1 MLDRQTEIIAHFIGA
16 FNQTTETNVA
26 RQEYDAFRALQA
38 STPTPGELLSVNVSI
53 SSNYA
58 LEDFGPAIWLKLPL
72 APPSGA
78 PWLPF
83 VDDFQLR
90 DIAPPGLPPG
100 QFAIPPYEFPPVP
113 IPPQMFLGMTPP
125 SSVLHITSQINMLT
139 DHDVL
144 YDKPFMMPAGLMD
157 EYGPEATSSKLMALA
172 DYADALTVSTA
183 PVGTTIEAQTETLI
197 AQIDALDPESVPGGA
212 TAAMFRSE
220 TIFAAPTD
228 AEEEDGLEEG
238 AADPA
243 AMTELQ
249 SESLEGDEAEATSPL
264 PPAFSGEVVFDGQ
277 LMNEMP
283 ETLKLRLE
291 ARDPSED
298 EEDDAPLGEGVVEV
312 ETDGIGG
319 DGDGAA
325 GLVQSPD
332 MPVDPAG
339 LALEIVQSLS
349 TGNNLLLNQ
358 SQSVHDWL
366 DAPVIAVGGSMTSL
380 SVISQVNVLRD
391 ADMKPGLGHHGT
403 GNSAGGKGLGN
414 AEGYDPLASQAHN
427 VAVYTQEANPA
438 NFLDLVMPPGASMI
452 AMTEIRGDLIIDNH
466 TTQVNAVSDGDLVSY
481 EFGSFS
487 SEIVMGDNST
497 VNLQLLL
504 EIGTHFDLIMIGG
517 NMYEIAQ
524 LEQINVLLD
533 DDLVM
538 SGSGGVG
545 QGGAGHVSS
554 EDNLLWNEA
563 HLTKVGIDQHM
574 EMDEQYQNVL
584 DQLSEIYGGLDP
596 NPGEGYSMPPGA
608 AFDAVEGLLGD
619 ELLGGQMAL
628 RVLYIEGD
636 LIIRDNLTQINIL
649 EDADLISLDGP
660 GEFDIEAGGNT
671 LGNVGSL
678 TVAGVD
684 STIMAADGVYSD
696 AVIWQAGMMDDGSG
710 DPLGPTSSS
719 EGALASE
726 AVAFLADGMIEN
738 APSYDDEEFQVH
750 PGSQGGSGS
759 LDALHTVL
767 A

>member
-38 STPTPGELLSVNVSI
+38 SAPTPGDLLSVNVSVN
-53 SSNYA
+53 SDYL
-58 LEDFGPAIWLKLPL
+58 LEDFDPSLQLKLPL
-72 APPSGA
+72 VPPPEA

-83 VDDFQLR
+83 VDDYQLR
-90 DIAPPGLPPG
+90 DIAPPGLPSG
-100 QFAIPPYEFPPVP
+100 QLAIPPYDFPPVP
-113 IPPQMFLGMTPP
+113 VPLQMFLGMAPP
-125 SSVLHITSQINMLT
+125 SSVLHITSQINTLS
-139 DHDVL
+139 DHDAL
-144 YDKPFMMPAGLMD
+144 YDKPFMMPAELMD
-157 EYGPEATSSKLMALA
+157 EYGPAATSSKLMALA
-172 DYADALTVSTA
+172 EYADALTVSAA
-183 PVGTTIEAQTETLI
+183 PVGMTVEAQAEALM
-197 AQIDALDPESVPGGA
+197 AQIDALDPDSVPDGV

-228 AEEEDGLEEG
+228 PEEDDGLEEG
-238 AADPA
+238 ATDPE

-249 SESLEGDEAEATSPL
+249 SESLDGEEAAASLL
-264 PPAFSGEVVFDGQ
+264 PPAFSGAVVFDGQ
-277 LMNEMP
+277 LMDELP

-291 ARDPSED
+291 ARDPSDDESED
-298 EEDDAPLGEGVVEV
+298 TPLDAGVIEV

-319 DGDGAA
+319 DGEGAA
-325 GLVQSPD
+325 GTVQGPD

-339 LALEIVQSLS
+339 MALEIAQSLS

-358 SQSVHDWL
+358 SQVVHDWL
-366 DAPVIAVGGSMTSL
+366 DAPVIAVGGSVTSL

-403 GNSAGGKGLGN
+403 GNSAGGQGLGN
-414 AEGYDPLASQAHN
+414 GDSADPLASLGHN

-438 NFLDLVMPPGASMI
+438 NFLNLVMPPGGSLI
-452 AMTEIRGDLIIDNH
+452 AMTEIRGDLIVDNH
-466 TTQVNAVSDGDLVSY
+466 MTQVNAVSEGDLVSF
-481 EFGSFS
+481 EFGSYS
-487 SEIVMGDNST
+487 AEIVMGDNST

-504 EIGTHFDLIMIGG
+504 EAGAQFDLIMIGG

-538 SGSGGVG
+538 SGAGGIGHGGV
-545 QGGAGHVSS
+545 GHVSS

-563 HLTKVGIDQHM
+563 HLTKVGIDTQL
-574 EMDEQYQNVL
+574 EMDPQYQNVL
-584 DQLSEIYGGLDP
+584 DQLAEIYSGLDP

-608 AFDAVEGLLGD
+608 AYDAVEGLLGD

-636 LIIRDNLTQINIL
+636 LIVRDNLTQINIL
-649 EDADLISLDGP
+649 EDADLISVDGP
-660 GEFDIEAGGNT
+660 GEFDVDAGGNT
-671 LGNVGSL
+671 LANVSSL

-710 DPLGPTSSS
+710 GPLGPTSPS

-738 APSYDDEEFQVH
+738 APTYDDDEFQVH
-750 PGSQGGSGS
+750 PGSHGGSGS

>member
-16 FNQTTETNVA
+16 FNQTTETYVA

-38 STPTPGELLSVNVSI
+38 STPAPGVLLSVTVNVD
-53 SSNYA
+53 SNYLLGDFDPA
-58 LEDFGPAIWLKLPL
+58 LQLRLPL
-72 APPSGA
+72 APPPGA

-83 VDDFQLR
+83 VDDYQLR

-100 QFAIPPYEFPPVP
+100 QFAIPPYDFPPVP
-113 IPPQMFLGMTPP
+113 VPFQVFLGMAPP
-125 SSVLHITSQINMLT
+125 SSVLHITSQINTLN

-144 YDKPFMMPAGLMD
+144 YDKPFMMPAELMD
-157 EYGPEATSSKLMALA
+157 EYGPEASASKLMALA

-183 PVGTTIEAQTETLI
+183 PVGTTIEAQTETLM
-197 AQIDALDPESVPGGA
+197 AQIDALDPEAVPGGA

-220 TIFAAPTD
+220 TIFAVPAETD
-228 AEEEDGLEEG
+228 AEDEAG
-238 AADPA
+238 AGASDPDS
-243 AMTELQ
+243 MTELEN
-249 SESLEGDEAEATSPL
+249 ESLEGDEAEASSPL
-264 PPAFSGEVVFDGQ
+264 PPAFSGQVVFDGQ
-277 LMNEMP
+277 LMDEMP
-283 ETLKLRLE
+283 ETLTLRLE

-298 EEDDAPLGEGVVEV
+298 EDAPLGEGVVEV
-312 ETDGIGG
+312 EIDGIGSE
-319 DGDGAA
+319 DGAA

-358 SQSVHDWL
+358 SQAVHDWL

-391 ADMKPGLGHHGT
+391 VDMKLGLGHHGT
-403 GNSAGGKGLGN
+403 GNSAGGNGLGN
-414 AEGYDPLASQAHN
+414 AGGYDPLASQAHN

-438 NFLDLVMPPGASMI
+438 NFLNLVMPAGSSLI
-452 AMTEIRGDLIIDNH
+452 AMTAIRGDLIIDNH
-466 TTQVNAVSDGDLVSY
+466 TTQVNAVSDGDLVSF
-481 EFGSFS
+481 EFGSYS
-487 SEIVMGDNST
+487 AEIAMGDNST

-504 EIGTHFDLIMIGG
+504 EIGSQFDLIMIGG

-545 QGGAGHVSS
+545 HGGAGHVSS

-563 HLTKVGIDQHM
+563 HLTKVGIDQYM
-574 EMDEQYQNVL
+574 EMDAQYQSVL
-584 DQLSEIYGGLDP
+584 DQLAKIYGGLGP
-596 NPGEGYSMPPGA
+596 NAGEDGSMPPGA

-636 LIIRDNLTQINIL
+636 LIIRDNFTQINIL
-649 EDADLISLDGP
+649 DDADLISIDGP
-660 GEFDIEAGGNT
+660 GEFGVEAGGNT
-671 LGNVGSL
+671 LGNVASL

-738 APSYDDEEFQVH
+738 TPNYDDEEFQVH
-750 PGSQGGSGS
+750 PGSHGGSGS